1 MHRVPALGLSVA
13 LPDGPLRCL
22 GRVGGTDGVAPTDH
36 RVVSLERQ
44 GDRRSRTHELDQL
57 LEERPTTVN
66 LVERLRLRTG
76 ELHLTHGPDPEAR
89 RLGCRQDV
97 AGVASR
103 HGVGLDHRES
113 ETSCHWSSCRRSVVG
128 WSRGDVTW
136 MIDGRKP
143 LYPLIISHPP
153 KVLLELAL
161 ENLHHVHRAAHDAHS
176 GGLEGL

>member
-1 MHRVPALGLSVA
+1 
-13 LPDGPLRCL
+13 
-22 GRVGGTDGVAPTDH
+22 
-36 RVVSLERQ
+36 
-44 GDRRSRTHELDQL
+44 
-57 LEERPTTVN
+57 

-176 GGLEGL
+176 GGLEGLELLLGSATRARDDRPGVTHPAALGGSLASHEAGHRLADVLADV